1 MFLLYH
7 VYNGNKDRARD
18 QVNLFKKTV
27 LNLSERITSIVNC
40 NQIIPDYRRG
50 HRIYK
55 DLTPLHISCIQGD
68 AELVE
73 TLVKRFG
80 ADLNITCKRKNRFKN
95 IFRNRLN
102 SLQNF
107 AKSMAIFC
115 QDLTIYL

>member
-50 HRIYK
+50 QHVYK

-95 IFRNRLN
+95 IFTNRLN
-102 SLQNF
+102 SL
-107 AKSMAIFC
+107 
-115 QDLTIYL
+115 